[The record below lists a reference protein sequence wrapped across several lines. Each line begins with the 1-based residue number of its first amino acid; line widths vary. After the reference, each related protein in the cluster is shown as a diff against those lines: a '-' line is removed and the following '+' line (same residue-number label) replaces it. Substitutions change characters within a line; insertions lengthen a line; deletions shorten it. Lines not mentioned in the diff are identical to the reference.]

1 MARMV
6 SNFGP
11 RRVSVRWGY
20 GDEAIWREALGRA
33 DPLHVASTTGP
44 LDAPDNMPAGAVR
57 ALPSGKPAQVVTV
70 RPGSILW

>member
-11 RRVSVRWGY
+11 RRAIVRWAFS
-20 GDEAIWREALGRA
+20 DEATWREPLGSA
-33 DPLHVASTTGP
+33 FPLHPCSTVGP
-44 LDAPDNMPAGAVR
+44 LDAPDNMPAGAAR
-57 ALPSGKPAQVVTV
+57 STPSGKPAQVVTV